1 MKPEKKNTP
10 SGILIVDKPS
20 DISSAGVVARIKRI
34 CGLRKVG
41 HGGTL
46 DPFAT
51 GLLICGINQGTRL
64 SRFFL
69 HEEKSYE
76 AELMLGITTDTQ
88 DATGTVTDRFEEV
101 EKIAALPLQAIESV
115 LASFTGPQQQLPP
128 VYSALKHEGVP
139 LYKLA
144 RKGTPVQKPP
154 RDINIYA
161 INLISAA
168 PPSIRFSVSCSAG
181 TYIRTLSNDIGAKL
195 GFGGHLTA
203 LRRTSTCGFGI
214 ERATPLEEIEA
225 LASEGRIEER
235 LIGLSDA
242 VAHLPAHVAGA
253 ALAARIANGGLL
265 SRADGIIPPEGE
277 DDGFLRVIDPENR
290 LLAVI
295 SFKKAS
301 DSYDYCCV
309 FNN

>member
-10 SGILIVDKPS
+10 SGIVIVDKPE
-20 DISSAGVVARIKRI
+20 DISSAGVVARIKRT
-34 CGLRKVG
+34 CGVKKVG

-76 AELMLGITTDTQ
+76 AELRLGITTDTQ
-88 DATGTVTDRFEEV
+88 DATGTVTDRFEDP
-101 EKIAALPLQAIESV
+101 EKITALSLGEIESV
-115 LASFTGPQQQLPP
+115 LASFTGPQQQVPP
-128 VYSALKHEGVP
+128 IYSALKHEGVP

-144 RKGTPVQKPP
+144 RKGTPVQKPA

-161 INLISAA
+161 IDLISAE
-168 PPSIRFSVSCSAG
+168 PPSIRFKVSCSAG
-181 TYIRTLSNDIGAKL
+181 TYIRTLCADIGAKL
-195 GFGGHLTA
+195 GFGAHLTA

-225 LASEGRIEER
+225 LASAGRIEEK
-235 LIGLSDA
+235 LISLSDA
-242 VAHLPAHVAGA
+242 VAHLPAHVAGE

-277 DDGFLRVIDPENR
+277 DEGFLRVINPENR